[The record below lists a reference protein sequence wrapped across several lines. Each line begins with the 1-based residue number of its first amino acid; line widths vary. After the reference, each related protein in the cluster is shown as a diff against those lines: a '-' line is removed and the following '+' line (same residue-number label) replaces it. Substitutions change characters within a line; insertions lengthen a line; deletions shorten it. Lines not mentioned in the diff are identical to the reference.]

1 MLRGRLCP
9 VPPHTICR
17 PAGSSPGEEKV
28 PKYSREM
35 SLGSSGSGEKGR
47 EESVQTDELFSR
59 PPVVPKYQTH
69 HFAKLGQ
76 KSDSSVMRRQS
87 SVWQRDLG
95 RQQ

>member
-1 MLRGRLCP
+1 MLQGRLCP

-17 PAGSSPGEEKV
+17 PAGSLLGEEKV

-35 SLGSSGSGEKGR
+35 SALGLGEKGGGQ
-47 EESVQTDELFSR
+47 SVQTDELFSG
-59 PPVVPKYQTH
+59 PPVISKYQTH
-69 HFAKLGQ
+69 HFAKVGQ
-76 KSDSSVMRRQS
+76 KSDSPATRRQS